1 MTTDEAL
8 LAAGREL
15 EGILTMTHKDRLA
28 NMRGADT
35 EYRELIEGRYAR
47 TAREAGIVMIEP
59 DGTPSVDSVAVVCV
73 FLAVVFVLAVA
84 LR

>member
-1 MTTDEAL
+1 MNYRDQ
-8 LAAGREL
+8 
-15 EGILTMTHKDRLA
+15 LA

-47 TAREAGIVMIEP
+47 TAREAGIVMVEP
-59 DGTPSVDSVAVVCV
+59 DGTPSVDSVAVVCAV
-73 FLAVVFVLAVA
+73 IAVVLVLAVV

>member
-1 MTTDEAL
+1 
-8 LAAGREL
+8 
-15 EGILTMTHKDRLA
+15 
-28 NMRGADT
+28 MRGADS
-35 EYRELIEGRYAR
+35 ECRGLIGGRYAR

-73 FLAVVFVLAVA
+73 FLAVVFVLAVV

>member
-1 MTTDEAL
+1 MNYRDQ
-8 LAAGREL
+8 
-15 EGILTMTHKDRLA
+15 LA

-59 DGTPSVDSVAVVCV
+59 DGTPSVDSVAVVCAV
-73 FLAVVFVLAVA
+73 IAVVFVLAVV
-84 LR
+84 LQ

>member
-1 MTTDEAL
+1 MNYRDQ
-8 LAAGREL
+8 
-15 EGILTMTHKDRLA
+15 LA

-35 EYRELIEGRYAR
+35 EYSELIEGRYAR
-47 TAREAGIVMIEP
+47 TAREAGIVMVEP

-73 FLAVVFVLAVA
+73 FLAVVFVLVVV

>member
-1 MTTDEAL
+1 MNYRDQ
-8 LAAGREL
+8 
-15 EGILTMTHKDRLA
+15 LA

-59 DGTPSVDSVAVVCV
+59 DGTPSVDSVAVVC
-73 FLAVVFVLAVA
+73 AVVAVA
-84 LR
+84 LVAVVVLR

>member
-1 MTTDEAL
+1 MNYRDQ
-8 LAAGREL
+8 
-15 EGILTMTHKDRLA
+15 LA

-35 EYRELIEGRYAR
+35 EYSELIEGRYAR

-73 FLAVVFVLAVA
+73 FLAVVFVVA
-84 LR
+84 MVLR

>member
-1 MTTDEAL
+1 MTTDEAT

-15 EGILTMTHKDRLA
+15 EEIVTMTHKDRLA

-35 EYRELIEGRYAR
+35 EYSELIQGRYAR

-73 FLAVVFVLAVA
+73 VLAVLFVVA
-84 LR
+84 MVLR

>member
-1 MTTDEAL
+1 MNYRDQ
-8 LAAGREL
+8 
-15 EGILTMTHKDRLA
+15 LA

-35 EYRELIEGRYAR
+35 EYSELIQGRYAR

-73 FLAVVFVLAVA
+73 VLAVLFVVA
-84 LR
+84 MVLR